1 MVNKGV
7 EISLGW
13 QDKIKDFS
21 YFVNGNI
28 TFINNKVTKFKGN
41 ESAITN
47 ADMIKE
53 GYSINVQYGYVV
65 DRIVQTQQD
74 LDFVQQLVDRS
85 KYRQA

>member
-1 MVNKGV
+1 M
-7 EISLGW
+7 
-13 QDKIKDFS
+13 
-21 YFVNGNI
+21 GNI

-74 LDFVQQLVDRS
+74 LDFVQQLVDNTPIDPSTGKPKKTFPSNLPGTGRLTI
-85 KYRQA
+85 